1 MAKIADLGVAKAIGH
16 NQATKPHSQT
26 PGTLQFMPPETMS
39 VEPCYGK
46 PVDVFSLACITLHVM
61 SHQWPQ
67 PRDLLQGS
75 SFFART
81 EVQRREHYL
90 ELCTPSSLR
99 LLVESCLHNEPG
111 ERPKISCL

>member
-81 EVQRREHYL
+81 EVQRRE
-90 ELCTPSSLR
+90 TT
-99 LLVESCLHNEPG
+99 
-111 ERPKISCL
+111 KK